1 MNVKKIAEKYGTKF
15 IVRSEP
21 KTTLEKYYAGLQ
33 KLYSQLSIEQ
43 IDKLI
48 MREDIDEISGEIAML
63 KVILIELGTMIH
75 QGEIV

>member
-21 KTTLEKYYAGLQ
+21 KTTLEKYYARLQ
-33 KLYSQLSIEQ
+33 KLYTQLVIEQ
-43 IDKLI
+43 IDKFI
-48 MREDIDEISGEIAML
+48 MGESDEEISGEIAML

>member
-43 IDKLI
+43 KKPL
-48 MREDIDEISGEIAML
+48 
-63 KVILIELGTMIH
+63 H
-75 QGEIV
+75 

>member
-1 MNVKKIAEKYGTKF
+1 MNVKKIAEKYGTN
-15 IVRSEP
+15 RSEP

-33 KLYSQLSIEQ
+33 KLYTQLVIEQ

-63 KVILIELGTMIH
+63 KVILVELGTMIDR
-75 QGEIV
+75 GEIV